1 MSATCPS
8 CGSHNPHMSAGGRLC
23 KDRFHDEQHVTD
35 AQFAERVS
43 RLFSEID
50 PPILPWQEHFVKQAM
65 EGGLS
70 NKLRVTVPRNN
81 GRAEVKAAEAL
92 LYPPDLHRLY
102 RERTQSEIARLFD
115 VPESMIVP
123 TKPPISLSELY
134 DYASRVNRRSS
145 IYLASATS
153 VALRTRLYAEMHGE
167 AAPTNNDLPFTLA
180 GLRIIVDE
188 RVPEGKLY
196 IVPETQQGHAQFE
209 QALSALRRTRRRDR
223 VIDHIRA
230 IVAEV
235 RDWLHYHLRR
245 AR

>member
-23 KDRFHDEQHVTD
+23 KDRFHDERHVTD

-50 PPILPWQEHFVKQAM
+50 PPILPWQEHLVKQVM

-81 GRAEVKAAEAL
+81 GRAEVKATEAL
-92 LYPPDLHRLY
+92 LL
-102 RERTQSEIARLFD
+102 RTQEQIARLFD
-115 VPESMIVP
+115 VPESMVIP

-153 VALRTRLYAEMHGE
+153 VALRTRLYAEMHGS

-223 VIDHIRA
+223 VIDHIHA
-230 IVAEV
+230 IIAEV
-235 RDWLHYHLRR
+235 RDWLHYYLRR